1 MVRSSSAGKAAIL
14 RVAAAEAAAEAAE
27 AAAVAVAATG
37 PSPSSGIVTAGAAIA
52 LEDGGVVGDGEWQ
65 LSASASEEALEA
77 LEERDDRLSTAGR
90 STRGVSDAV
99 REEVQRSLDVAG
111 AIDMGEEEAKEEEE
125 YYAVES
131 LEKEERRRLRARAF
145 AIVVYA
151 SGDR

>member
-1 MVRSSSAGKAAIL
+1 M
-14 RVAAAEAAAEAAE
+14 
-27 AAAVAVAATG
+27 
-37 PSPSSGIVTAGAAIA
+37 
-52 LEDGGVVGDGEWQ
+52 
-65 LSASASEEALEA
+65 
-77 LEERDDRLSTAGR
+77 
-90 STRGVSDAV
+90 SDAV